1 MQKRSSKK
9 KTEDVNTIAANIVEQ
24 TTNEPIPLDISG
36 KNPAAVALGRLGG
49 LRGGKARAD
58 KLSPMRRKEIARKAA
73 LARWNKLN
81 KTII

>member
-1 MQKRSSKK
+1 MQKRSSKD
-9 KTEDVNTIAANIVEQ
+9 KTEDINTIAANIVKQ
-24 TTNEPIPLDISG
+24 TTNEHI

-49 LRGGKARAD
+49 LKGGKARAQ